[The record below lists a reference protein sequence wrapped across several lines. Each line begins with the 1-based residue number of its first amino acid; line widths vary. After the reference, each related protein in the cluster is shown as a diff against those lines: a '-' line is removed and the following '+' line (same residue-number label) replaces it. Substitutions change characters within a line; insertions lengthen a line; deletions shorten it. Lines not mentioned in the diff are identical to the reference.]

1 MRGGVCAISYYF
13 LPPRF
18 VFCLCSFIFVLNQ
31 LKSHYYEKILIIALV
46 AFYAVA
52 VGFSAVYEVRALQS
66 FVGAGGFDGPDPPG
80 FDILTMPCP
89 FCGVPGKLVKI
100 DDYKGEPGNYY
111 FCFNCKMVMQIEKL

>member
-1 MRGGVCAISYYF
+1 M
-13 LPPRF
+13 
-18 VFCLCSFIFVLNQ
+18 
-31 LKSHYYEKILIIALV
+31 V

-52 VGFSAVYEVRALQS
+52 VGFFAVYEVRALQS

-100 DDYKGEPGNYY
+100 DDYKGGAG
-111 FCFNCKMVMQIEKL
+111 KLLFLL

>member
-1 MRGGVCAISYYF
+1 M
-13 LPPRF
+13 
-18 VFCLCSFIFVLNQ
+18 
-31 LKSHYYEKILIIALV
+31 

-52 VGFSAVYEVRALQS
+52 VGFFAVYEVRALQS
-66 FVGAGGFDGPDPPG
+66 FVGSGGFDGPDPPG
-80 FDILTMPCP
+80 FDILMMPCP

>member
-1 MRGGVCAISYYF
+1 M
-13 LPPRF
+13 
-18 VFCLCSFIFVLNQ
+18 
-31 LKSHYYEKILIIALV
+31 KKILIIALV

-52 VGFSAVYEVRALQS
+52 VGFSAVYEVRASQS

>member
-1 MRGGVCAISYYF
+1 M
-13 LPPRF
+13 
-18 VFCLCSFIFVLNQ
+18 
-31 LKSHYYEKILIIALV
+31 V

-52 VGFSAVYEVRALQS
+52 VGFFAVYEVRALQS